1 MVKIPVIGLHYWL
14 PKAHVE
20 ASTRGSIILAGLLLK
35 LGCYGI
41 YRYVR
46 ILLKIPTLLTWLW
59 LVLTILAGLVTLIQ
73 SDVKKLIAYSRVVHI
88 TLLMIAVYT
97 DINILRILLL
107 VSLAHG
113 GASILLFFPDGFKE
127 EIYSLPNYNF
137 NGPGRVYFLNC
148 VHSRESLINKHLNT
162 PCYVLFSR
170 AYNSVLCCKGES
182 CKVWVICYNKHNR
195 LLL

>member
-113 GASILLFFPDGFKE
+113 GASILLFFLMGSRRKS
-127 EIYSLPNYNF
+127 I
-137 NGPGRVYFLNC
+137 
-148 VHSRESLINKHLNT
+148 HSRIITLMVPEESI
-162 PCYVLFSR
+162 S
-170 AYNSVLCCKGES
+170 
-182 CKVWVICYNKHNR
+182 
-195 LLL
+195 